1 MASVTTTEKGSSPE
15 SRVLMESSSMNS
27 RRPRSADNVSHSL
40 HIPCCLMYKWWKE
53 SSHYSQYV
61 QLLNNCVDTVQ
72 LDVNCKSLA
81 KRLQVKVSKVCH
93 KVKKLKGRPKMVYL
107 NEESI
112 LFDVHHSEIISA
124 SELSHQVE
132 LLKTE
137 VEELHQIVIEKD
149 NCVKQLEEEVMKQK
163 CILQT
168 SNVDINLG
176 KNYDEVQAR
185 QKARKVPLSIFNDF

>member
-1 MASVTTTEKGSSPE
+1 
-15 SRVLMESSSMNS
+15 
-27 RRPRSADNVSHSL
+27 
-40 HIPCCLMYKWWKE
+40 
-53 SSHYSQYV
+53 
-61 QLLNNCVDTVQ
+61 
-72 LDVNCKSLA
+72 
-81 KRLQVKVSKVCH
+81 
-93 KVKKLKGRPKMVYL
+93 MVYL

-112 LFDVHHSEIISA
+112 LFDVYHSEIISV

-137 VEELHQIVIEKD
+137 VEELGQIVIEKD

-185 QKARKVPLSIFNDF
+185 QKSRKVPLSIFNDF

>member
-1 MASVTTTEKGSSPE
+1 MLFDVQVVK
-15 SRVLMESSSMNS
+15 RVLS
-27 RRPRSADNVSHSL
+27 D
-40 HIPCCLMYKWWKE
+40 
-53 SSHYSQYV
+53 V

-81 KRLQVKVSKVCH
+81 KRLQV

-132 LLKTE
+132 LLK
-137 VEELHQIVIEKD
+137 
-149 NCVKQLEEEVMKQK
+149 
-163 CILQT
+163 
-168 SNVDINLG
+168 S
-176 KNYDEVQAR
+176 
-185 QKARKVPLSIFNDF
+185 